1 MRRLRPARRAFQALL
16 ALVFCC
22 LAHVGEAAQL
32 VLVSANQGAAV
43 NAFRDALAQRR
54 PQDQVELRTPAALAE
69 GMVFADDTR
78 LLLLGPE
85 ALAWRLRQHRAPPTL
100 ALLLNRVDGQ
110 RLLPGANGHGGH
122 GVGGLCVL
130 WSDPPASR
138 QLRLARLILPGIQRI
153 GVLYGKDSE
162 FLLDE
167 LRREARSQGLQLFVA
182 SSSGNDDPRPLQ
194 FLLGNSDLLLGID
207 DKQLYNSQSIK
218 SLLLGSYAR
227 PRAARPHRSLR
238 QGRQPGEQLQRPGGL
253 AGHPRRIARPGAP
266 ALAPQ
271 PLSRA
276 FQGAR
281 QSAGSPFPGYR
292 PGQRRRP
299 RPAPRRRRR
308 TMSQRHGWD
317 IRTRMLAIS
326 LGPALLLTL
335 LLTAYFTYSR
345 LQDLRQELTHTGQL
359 IADQLAPAAEYGVI
373 AGNTPVLQKL
383 LQATLDTPH
392 VRFIEVRDRNDNIL
406 VYVEQLPG
414 ALQNAAPIDIFHST
428 IQRQRIALASDPL
441 LDGASEGDGQS
452 GEDYLGRVVVG
463 MSNDA
468 FSQRQQEIL
477 LKAALLAAFALILTF
492 LVARRLAQRLSA
504 PISTM
509 GQAVEAIQSGDY
521 KTSLPILDDG
531 EIGDLARHINNLASG
546 LDRAS
551 REQEQAISQLISA
564 REEAEQANRAKSDF
578 LAMMSHELRTPMNG
592 VLGMLQLL
600 ETTEQTREQ
609 AEYTALATESTEHLL
624 KVINDILDFSRIERG
639 ALELE
644 CIPFNLLELVQ
655 GSALV
660 FQHSAQQRGLA
671 LELQI
676 QAGLENI
683 EVCGDPTRIRQI
695 LVNLLGNALKFT
707 EEGAIH
713 LSLEWQALDHDVL
726 WLTCAVHD
734 SGIGISPERLEHMF
748 DAFQQADSS
757 ISRRYGG
764 TGLGLA
770 IARTLAE
777 RMGGTL
783 QAESKEGSGST
794 FTLEIPL
801 PFQQSPAHRQQA
813 AGDAAPVAAGQEILL
828 VEDNPVNQTVIEA
841 MLRSL
846 GYRVTLVADGIQAVR
861 SAERQRYDAI
871 LMDCR
876 LPVLDG
882 YSATR
887 EIRAQENGRQ
897 VPIIALTANALQGDR
912 ENCLQAGMND
922 YLAKPFK
929 RAELQRILQR
939 WIGSQPELPVT
950 SNETGRGEPE

>member
-1 MRRLRPARRAFQALL
+1 
-16 ALVFCC
+16 
-22 LAHVGEAAQL
+22 
-32 VLVSANQGAAV
+32 
-43 NAFRDALAQRR
+43 
-54 PQDQVELRTPAALAE
+54 
-69 GMVFADDTR
+69 
-78 LLLLGPE
+78 
-85 ALAWRLRQHRAPPTL
+85 
-100 ALLLNRVDGQ
+100 
-110 RLLPGANGHGGH
+110 
-122 GVGGLCVL
+122 
-130 WSDPPASR
+130 
-138 QLRLARLILPGIQRI
+138 
-153 GVLYGKDSE
+153 
-162 FLLDE
+162 
-167 LRREARSQGLQLFVA
+167 
-182 SSSGNDDPRPLQ
+182 
-194 FLLGNSDLLLGID
+194 
-207 DKQLYNSQSIK
+207 
-218 SLLLGSYAR
+218 
-227 PRAARPHRSLR
+227 
-238 QGRQPGEQLQRPGGL
+238 
-253 AGHPRRIARPGAP
+253 
-266 ALAPQ
+266 
-271 PLSRA
+271 
-276 FQGAR
+276 
-281 QSAGSPFPGYR
+281 
-292 PGQRRRP
+292 
-299 RPAPRRRRR
+299 
-308 TMSQRHGWD
+308 MSQRHGWD

-335 LLTAYFTYSR
+335 LLTAYFTCSR

>member
-1 MRRLRPARRAFQALL
+1 
-16 ALVFCC
+16 
-22 LAHVGEAAQL
+22 
-32 VLVSANQGAAV
+32 
-43 NAFRDALAQRR
+43 
-54 PQDQVELRTPAALAE
+54 
-69 GMVFADDTR
+69 
-78 LLLLGPE
+78 
-85 ALAWRLRQHRAPPTL
+85 
-100 ALLLNRVDGQ
+100 
-110 RLLPGANGHGGH
+110 
-122 GVGGLCVL
+122 
-130 WSDPPASR
+130 
-138 QLRLARLILPGIQRI
+138 
-153 GVLYGKDSE
+153 
-162 FLLDE
+162 
-167 LRREARSQGLQLFVA
+167 
-182 SSSGNDDPRPLQ
+182 
-194 FLLGNSDLLLGID
+194 
-207 DKQLYNSQSIK
+207 
-218 SLLLGSYAR
+218 
-227 PRAARPHRSLR
+227 
-238 QGRQPGEQLQRPGGL
+238 
-253 AGHPRRIARPGAP
+253 
-266 ALAPQ
+266 
-271 PLSRA
+271 
-276 FQGAR
+276 
-281 QSAGSPFPGYR
+281 
-292 PGQRRRP
+292 
-299 RPAPRRRRR
+299 
-308 TMSQRHGWD
+308 MSQRHGWD

-794 FTLEIPL
+794 FTLEISL

-813 AGDAAPVAAGQEILL
+813 AGAAAPVAAGQEILL